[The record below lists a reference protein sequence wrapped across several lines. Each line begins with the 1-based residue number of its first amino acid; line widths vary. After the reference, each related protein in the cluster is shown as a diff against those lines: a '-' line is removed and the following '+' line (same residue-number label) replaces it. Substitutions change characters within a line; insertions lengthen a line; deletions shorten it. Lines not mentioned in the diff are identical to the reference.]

1 MKSPHFGD
9 EENKAARRQFSS
21 IGLNTQNS
29 LRRPG
34 GSRLLSICRDR
45 QHVVQQGLSC
55 SLGKLEHTH
64 TCARTHTETHTQTHT
79 DTDTHT
85 LLIHTR
91 THGHTHR
98 YTWTQTH
105 THTINTHIHT
115 HTLSLLIPETR
126 APDHSERE
134 EPAREGRHL
143 LGARAA
149 VQRRQTLH
157 SPDTRSLLPLPSSL
171 TGCQPV
177 PSHAQHPP
185 AWTGLDTL
193 CPSLFTT
200 VPPSFPPGNIA
211 PGPE

>member
-79 DTDTHT
+79 D
-85 LLIHTR
+85 R
-91 THGHTHR
+91 V
-98 YTWTQTH
+98 

-134 EPAREGRHL
+134 KPAREGRHL

-157 SPDTRSLLPLPSSL
+157 SPDTRSLLPLPSSP

-177 PSHAQHPP
+177 LSHAQHPP

-200 VPPSFPPGNIA
+200 VPPSFPPGDIA

>member
-1 MKSPHFGD
+1 MKKTKRPDASSPVLGSILRTACD
-9 EENKAARRQFSS
+9 VLEEADSFLSAVTGSTWYSRGSAAPWGNWSTRTHVHAH
-21 IGLNTQNS
+21 TQ
-29 LRRPG
+29 
-34 GSRLLSICRDR
+34 
-45 QHVVQQGLSC
+45 
-55 SLGKLEHTH
+55 KHTH
-64 TCARTHTETHTQTHT
+64 RHTRTE
-79 DTDTHT
+79 THT

-157 SPDTRSLLPLPSSL
+157 SPDTRSLLPLPSSP

-177 PSHAQHPP
+177 LSHAQHPP